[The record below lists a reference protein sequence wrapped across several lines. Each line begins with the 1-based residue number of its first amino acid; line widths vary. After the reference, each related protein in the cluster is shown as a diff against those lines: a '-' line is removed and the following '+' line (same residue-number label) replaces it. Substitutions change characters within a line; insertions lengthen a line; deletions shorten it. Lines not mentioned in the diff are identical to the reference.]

1 MPNDLYTLFPSFKK
15 IRLEKSSNDDRN
27 TQGNQVDIYIG
38 DFLFECTLQPAETIC
53 GFAARVMEKLASMFP
68 NYDFQIRSMA
78 YAKAEIA
85 LKGE

>member
-15 IRLEKSSNDDRN
+15 IRLEKSSNDESYPK
-27 TQGNQVDIYIG
+27 GNQVNIYIG
-38 DFLFECTLQPAETIC
+38 DFLFTCTLQPAETIC
-53 GFAARVMEKLASMFP
+53 GFAVRVMKKLASMFP
-68 NYDFQIRSMA
+68 NYDFQIRSLA